1 MSFARGLSW
10 SRACWSFL
18 PIESDRDLSL
28 LGFHL
33 SRILPPSESATLII
47 LNLVTLVATIC
58 LGYYAAKIFFFMR
71 LGRLERGWKLVTG
84 GAVCLSFA
92 FLSLTFQHLFSRP
105 ADISFYFDAFGMS
118 LSIAGIILMVL
129 GLRSHLAVW
138 TRRVDDRVQRP
149 ILSVL
154 RERKRD
160 SES

>member
-1 MSFARGLSW
+1 MVF
-10 SRACWSFL
+10 F
-18 PIESDRDLSL
+18 
-28 LGFHL
+28 GFHI

-47 LNLVTLVATIC
+47 LNLATLVATIC

-105 ADISFYFDAFGMS
+105 PNLSFSFDVFGMS

-129 GLRSHLAVW
+129 GLRSHLGVW
-138 TRRVDDRVQRP
+138 TRRVDSRVQNP
-149 ILSVL
+149 ILSVS
-154 RERKRD
+154 RKRD
-160 SES
+160 NDS